1 MPLTVSNLIAIFLIH
16 GAFYYAFVSHYG
28 ILFIFYLTIFILD
41 QIGAVDEE
49 SFVKLFDD
57 VPTVSFTSPREL
69 EEELRKIKDLLF
81 ECGNIEWEKRVE
93 GLKRI
98 RSLIKVGA
106 QEFKEFQEFLK
117 ISELYFM
124 SCAKDLR
131 SQVVREA
138 CVTISF
144 ISVKLGLK
152 CVRFCETLTPLLIN
166 LIANS
171 TKIMSSSAA
180 VSIRFIL
187 ANTRS
192 PRLIPIIISNMSSKS
207 KEIRKACCE
216 YLDLILHVWTTNALE
231 KHCTLIADAIKKG
244 ISDADP
250 EARQH
255 ARKAFWGFSEHFN
268 ERAGSLLYSLEPSKQ
283 RMLFTDFP
291 SVSNSSSTNS
301 LVQADS
307 GPQSITPQS
316 SAHRLPP
323 NITRRTP
330 TSVSSS
336 NSVEN
341 LNRTPSNIATRGR
354 SGIPVYSSPR
364 DASKSFNVF
373 LH

>member
-1 MPLTVSNLIAIFLIH
+1 M
-16 GAFYYAFVSHYG
+16 
-28 ILFIFYLTIFILD
+28 
-41 QIGAVDEE
+41 
-49 SFVKLFDD
+49 DD
-57 VPTVSFTSPREL
+57 
-69 EEELRKIKDLLF
+69 ELRRIKELLS
-81 ECGNIEWEKRVE
+81 ECGNIEWEKRVD

-98 RSLIKVGA
+98 RSIIKEGA
-106 QEFKEFQEFLK
+106 QEYKEFQEFLK

-138 CVTISF
+138 CVTISY
-144 ISVKLGLK
+144 ISLKLGLK

-192 PRLIPIIISNMSSKS
+192 PRLIPIIIANMSSKS

-216 YLDLILHVWTTNALE
+216 YLDLIVHVWTTAALE
-231 KHCTLIADAIKKG
+231 KHCSLLADAIKKG

-255 ARKAFWGFSEHFN
+255 ARKAFWGFSEHFKDH
-268 ERAGSLLYSLEPSKQ
+268 AASLLYCLEPSKQ
-283 RMLFTDFP
+283 RMLFTDHP

-301 LVQADS
+301 LVQTDS
-307 GPQSITPQS
+307 GPQSFTPQS
-316 SAHRLPP
+316 ITPRLPP

-330 TSVSSS
+330 SSVSSS

-341 LNRTPSNIATRGR
+341 LNRTPNNLALRGR

-364 DASKSFNVF
+364 DACK
-373 LH
+373 